1 MTLFGKVAT
10 PCLAEISK
18 HITSSASGVASPVL
32 TTSIAAGSA
41 SDCFAVYR
49 ISCVSAIRLC
59 CGQPQQCTSRAE
71 NFLHCHSPQRLSCWL
86 LAQPRTIVGLL
97 RRMKPTPTHRLRAN
111 CRHTLSRKYQHGW
124 GLEFPVDPLRLWQVP
139 EIPMRLGKKKTQ
151 SEPWAKDSYG
161 NCISDFAS
169 NHSGFIALSCQILA
183 SGTVFH

>member
-1 MTLFGKVAT
+1 MTSKLSGV
-10 PCLAEISK
+10 SK

-86 LAQPRTIVGLL
+86 LAQPRTLAGLL
-97 RRMKPTPTHRLRAN
+97 RRTEPTPTHRLRAN

-124 GLEFPVDPLRLWQVP
+124 GLSGVGLPVYRPLIDCFSGL
-139 EIPMRLGKKKTQ
+139 IPMRLGKKRPRANPGPKTVMATVAQ
-151 SEPWAKDSYG
+151 IVPQTTQASKPCIAKS
-161 NCISDFAS
+161 
-169 NHSGFIALSCQILA
+169 
-183 SGTVFH
+183 